1 MIKLFV
7 AMNISILFYSF
18 LVAAP
23 NGLIV
28 HLFGLIEGK
37 QHDADMMAD
46 SGLAVKQ
53 VQFNQ
58 PNSKPDVLYGHATN
72 PAYGISANISAP
84 Y

>member
-28 HLFGLIEGK
+28 HLFGLIDGK
-37 QHDADMMAD
+37 RHDANIMAD

-58 PNSKPDVLYGHATN
+58 PNSKPDVLYGQQILYMGFQQT
-72 PAYGISANISAP
+72 S
-84 Y
+84 